1 LHATQPILLRFGR
14 SIGTRFS
21 PKALLCS
28 CALTV
33 FTAAMWIIP
42 EWHQMIPILLVF
54 SLMPITGIFGA
65 GWFLQGLEKIVGF
78 ATISLVNR
86 LLAVPLIFALVHSP
100 EDVIVVAAIG
110 SGLGIISA
118 LIREKSAGI
127 A

>member
-1 LHATQPILLRFGR
+1 
-14 SIGTRFS
+14 
-21 PKALLCS
+21 
-28 CALTV
+28 
-33 FTAAMWIIP
+33 
-42 EWHQMIPILLVF
+42 
-54 SLMPITGIFGA
+54 MPITGIFGA

-78 ATISLVNR
+78 ATISLVIINR